1 MNARGDLAIPKQDLL
16 QINTSS
22 QQCEV
27 FGLHPKLPV
36 LRDLYNDKDLLFV
49 AGVGVLSEPVTKDD
63 FIAKTRTILFAHD
76 KSKSKNTITRPEEP
90 FHQLILILS
99 NHYVH
104 NTIVQAEIS
113 RLDPYGMAIGT
124 GILGRLSDVLTSK
137 SYNVNSFSIDASLV
151 ALQGDEIG
159 SKKASVTSLEGFNE
173 FNPSDKEGKTTPI
186 IPILNGKT
194 DKNGG
199 IFSEFWSSSI
209 VSKELYILSHVR
221 VSNHPSP
228 NPRTFLA

>member
-1 MNARGDLAIPKQDLL
+1 MQ
-16 QINTSS
+16 
-22 QQCEV
+22 
-27 FGLHPKLPV
+27 
-36 LRDLYNDKDLLFV
+36 
-49 AGVGVLSEPVTKDD
+49 
-63 FIAKTRTILFAHD
+63 
-76 KSKSKNTITRPEEP
+76 P

-113 RLDPYGMAIGT
+113 RLDPYGMASGT

-209 VSKELYILSHVR
+209 VSKELYILSNVR